1 VAPRRVSVVIA
12 ARQPVVLYGL
22 MSMLQAATDFT
33 VVGICRDGPKCIETI
48 RDLFPMLALLDFSL
62 GGQSGLQVLSAI
74 RSEQLRTR
82 VVFLSTSFENPCTEI
97 AVAMGAFGVI
107 PGEAAP
113 HLLARSLRQV
123 ASGQRLPRVNWKP
136 EPRSGPDSGGRA
148 ALEQLPTT
156 LTERE
161 RQIMHLVAE
170 GRSNKDIER
179 QLNLTESMIK
189 VHLHRIYR
197 ELAIHNRTALAAL
210 AGRKSRWR

>member
-1 VAPRRVSVVIA
+1 VDPRRVSVVIA

-33 VVGICRDGPKCIETI
+33 IVGICRDGPKCIETI

-62 GGQSGLQVLSAI
+62 WGQSGLQVLSAI

-82 VVFLSTSFENPCTEI
+82 VVFLSTSFESADTEI
-97 AVAMGAFGVI
+97 AVAMGAFGII

-123 ASGQRLPRVNWKP
+123 ASGQRLPRLNRRP
-136 EPRSGPDSGGRA
+136 EF
-148 ALEQLPTT
+148 LEQLPTT

-161 RQIMHLVAE
+161 REIMHLVAE

-179 QLNLTESMIK
+179 QLNLTESTIK

-210 AGRKSRWR
+210 AGRRSRGR

>member
-1 VAPRRVSVVIA
+1 MAPRRVSVVIA
-12 ARQPVVLYGL
+12 ARQPGVLYGL

-33 VVGICRDGPKCIETI
+33 VVGICRDGPKCIEAI

-82 VVFLSTSFENPCTEI
+82 VVFLSTSFESPDTEI

-113 HLLARSLRQV
+113 HHLVRSLRQV
-123 ASGQRLPRVNWKP
+123 ASGQRLPRVSWMP
-136 EPRSGPDSGGRA
+136 EPRSGPESGGRA
-148 ALEQLPTT
+148 ALEHLPTT

-161 RQIMHLVAE
+161 RQILHLVAE

-197 ELAIHNRTALAAL
+197 QLAIHNRTALAAL
-210 AGRKSRWR
+210 AESESRWR

>member
-1 VAPRRVSVVIA
+1 
-12 ARQPVVLYGL
+12 

-33 VVGICRDGPKCIETI
+33 IVGICRDGPKCIETI

-62 GGQSGLQVLSAI
+62 WGQSGLQVLSAI

-82 VVFLSTSFENPCTEI
+82 VVFLSTCFESADTEI
-97 AVAMGAFGVI
+97 AAAMGAFGII
-107 PGEAAP
+107 PGEAPP

-123 ASGQRLPRVNWKP
+123 ASGQRLPRLSRRP
-136 EPRSGPDSGGRA
+136 EF
-148 ALEQLPTT
+148 LEQLPTT

-161 RQIMHLVAE
+161 REIMHLVAE

-179 QLNLTESMIK
+179 QLNLAESTIK

-210 AGRKSRWR
+210 AGRRSRGR